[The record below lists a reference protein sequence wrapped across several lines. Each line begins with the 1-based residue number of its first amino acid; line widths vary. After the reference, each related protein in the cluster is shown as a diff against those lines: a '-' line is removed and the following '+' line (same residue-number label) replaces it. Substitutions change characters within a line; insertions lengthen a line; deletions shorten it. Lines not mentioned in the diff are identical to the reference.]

1 MTPDIMNI
9 IYAILVLGVLGA
21 IFGGLLAFAAKIF
34 HVDEDERIGQVREC
48 LAGANCGGCGYAG
61 CDAYAAGEGAGGGPP
76 HKSGRPGRKTDGAGA
91 PIAKRILEA
100 AAQPIHQQMKANAS
114 KDPKIITGVLNRSI
128 RIGPVKKR
136 RKSGKS
142 ITIGVHRKEE
152 GAYYA
157 TPVEYG
163 HGGPAPAPAHP
174 FIRPAYDTRADEAYQ
189 IIRDGLR
196 DAVDRL

>member
-1 MTPDIMNI
+1 MSLETQGFDGLASDI
-9 IYAILVLGVLGA
+9 
-21 IFGGLLAFAAKIF
+21 
-34 HVDEDERIGQVREC
+34 
-48 LAGANCGGCGYAG
+48 AGMASRM
-61 CDAYAAGEGAGGGPP
+61 DA
-76 HKSGRPGRKTDGAGA
+76 DGAGA
-91 PIAKRILEA
+91 TVVLNLESANKDVARRILEA

-174 FIRPAYDTRADEAYQ
+174 FIRPAYDTRADEAYE

-196 DAVDRL
+196 DAIDRL

>member
-1 MTPDIMNI
+1 MPLDTQGFDGLASDI
-9 IYAILVLGVLGA
+9 
-21 IFGGLLAFAAKIF
+21 
-34 HVDEDERIGQVREC
+34 
-48 LAGANCGGCGYAG
+48 AGMASRM
-61 CDAYAAGEGAGGGPP
+61 DA
-76 HKSGRPGRKTDGAGA
+76 DGAGA
-91 PIAKRILEA
+91 PVARRILEA
-100 AAQPIHQQMKANAS
+100 AAQPIHRQMKANAS

-174 FIRPAYDTRADEAYQ
+174 FIRPAYDTRADEAYG
-189 IIRDGLR
+189 IVRDGLR
-196 DAVDRL
+196 DAIDRL

>member
-1 MTPDIMNI
+1 MPLDTQGFDGLASDI
-9 IYAILVLGVLGA
+9 
-21 IFGGLLAFAAKIF
+21 
-34 HVDEDERIGQVREC
+34 
-48 LAGANCGGCGYAG
+48 AGMASRM
-61 CDAYAAGEGAGGGPP
+61 DA
-76 HKSGRPGRKTDGAGA
+76 DGAGA
-91 PIAKRILEA
+91 PVARRILEA
-100 AAQPIHQQMKANAS
+100 AAKPIHQQMKANAS
-114 KDPKIITGVLNRSI
+114 KDPQIITGVLNRSI

-142 ITIGVHRKEE
+142 ITIGVHRKEK

-174 FIRPAYDTRADEAYQ
+174 FIRPAYDTRADEAYG

-196 DAVDRL
+196 DAIDRL

>member
-1 MTPDIMNI
+1 MPLDTQGFDGLASDI
-9 IYAILVLGVLGA
+9 
-21 IFGGLLAFAAKIF
+21 
-34 HVDEDERIGQVREC
+34 
-48 LAGANCGGCGYAG
+48 AGMAG
-61 CDAYAAGEGAGGGPP
+61 RMDA
-76 HKSGRPGRKTDGAGA
+76 DGAGA
-91 PIAKRILEA
+91 PVARRILEA

-136 RKSGKS
+136 RQSGKS

-174 FIRPAYDTRADEAYQ
+174 FIRPAYDTRADEAYG

-196 DAVDRL
+196 DAIDRL

>member
-1 MTPDIMNI
+1 MPLDTQGFDGLASDI
-9 IYAILVLGVLGA
+9 
-21 IFGGLLAFAAKIF
+21 
-34 HVDEDERIGQVREC
+34 
-48 LAGANCGGCGYAG
+48 AGMAG
-61 CDAYAAGEGAGGGPP
+61 RMDA
-76 HKSGRPGRKTDGAGA
+76 DGAGA
-91 PIAKRILEA
+91 PVARRILEA
-100 AAQPIHQQMKANAS
+100 AAQPIHRQMKANAS

-174 FIRPAYDTRADEAYQ
+174 FIRPAYDTRADEAYG

-196 DAVDRL
+196 DAIDRL

>member
-1 MTPDIMNI
+1 MPLDTQGFDGLASDI
-9 IYAILVLGVLGA
+9 
-21 IFGGLLAFAAKIF
+21 
-34 HVDEDERIGQVREC
+34 
-48 LAGANCGGCGYAG
+48 AGMASRM
-61 CDAYAAGEGAGGGPP
+61 DA
-76 HKSGRPGRKTDGAGA
+76 DGAGA
-91 PIAKRILEA
+91 PVARRILEA

-174 FIRPAYDTRADEAYQ
+174 FIRPAYDTRADEAYE

>member
-1 MTPDIMNI
+1 MPLDTQGFDGLASDI
-9 IYAILVLGVLGA
+9 
-21 IFGGLLAFAAKIF
+21 
-34 HVDEDERIGQVREC
+34 
-48 LAGANCGGCGYAG
+48 AGMASRM
-61 CDAYAAGEGAGGGPP
+61 DA
-76 HKSGRPGRKTDGAGA
+76 DGAGA
-91 PIAKRILEA
+91 PVARRILEE
-100 AAQPIHQQMKANAS
+100 AAQPIHRQMKANAS

-174 FIRPAYDTRADEAYQ
+174 FIRPAYDTRADEAYE

-196 DAVDRL
+196 DAIDRL

>member
-1 MTPDIMNI
+1 MPLDTQGFDGLASDI
-9 IYAILVLGVLGA
+9 
-21 IFGGLLAFAAKIF
+21 
-34 HVDEDERIGQVREC
+34 
-48 LAGANCGGCGYAG
+48 AGMASRM
-61 CDAYAAGEGAGGGPP
+61 DA
-76 HKSGRPGRKTDGAGA
+76 DGAGA
-91 PIAKRILEA
+91 PVARRILEA
-100 AAQPIHQQMKANAS
+100 AAKPIHQQMKANAS
-114 KDPKIITGVLNRSI
+114 KDPQIITGVLNRSI

-142 ITIGVHRKEE
+142 ITIGVHRKEK

-174 FIRPAYDTRADEAYQ
+174 FIRPAYDTRADEAYE

-196 DAVDRL
+196 DAIDRL

>member
-1 MTPDIMNI
+1 MPLDTQGFDGLASDI
-9 IYAILVLGVLGA
+9 
-21 IFGGLLAFAAKIF
+21 
-34 HVDEDERIGQVREC
+34 
-48 LAGANCGGCGYAG
+48 AGMASRM
-61 CDAYAAGEGAGGGPP
+61 DA
-76 HKSGRPGRKTDGAGA
+76 DGAGA
-91 PIAKRILEA
+91 PVARRILEA

-114 KDPKIITGVLNRSI
+114 KDPQIITGVLNRSI

-163 HGGPAPAPAHP
+163 HGGSAPAPAHP

>member
-1 MTPDIMNI
+1 MPLDTQGFDGLASDI
-9 IYAILVLGVLGA
+9 
-21 IFGGLLAFAAKIF
+21 
-34 HVDEDERIGQVREC
+34 
-48 LAGANCGGCGYAG
+48 AGMASRM
-61 CDAYAAGEGAGGGPP
+61 DA
-76 HKSGRPGRKTDGAGA
+76 DGAGA
-91 PIAKRILEA
+91 PAARRILEA
-100 AAQPIHQQMKANAS
+100 AAKPIHQQMKANAS
-114 KDPKIITGVLNRSI
+114 RDPQIITGVLNRSI

-196 DAVDRL
+196 DAIDRL

>member
-1 MTPDIMNI
+1 VPLDTQGFDGLATDI
-9 IYAILVLGVLGA
+9 
-21 IFGGLLAFAAKIF
+21 
-34 HVDEDERIGQVREC
+34 
-48 LAGANCGGCGYAG
+48 AGMASRM
-61 CDAYAAGEGAGGGPP
+61 DA
-76 HKSGRPGRKTDGAGA
+76 DGAGA
-91 PIAKRILEA
+91 PVARRILEA

-174 FIRPAYDTRADEAYQ
+174 FIRPAYDTRADEAYG

-196 DAVDRL
+196 DAIDRL

>member
-1 MTPDIMNI
+1 VPLDTQGFDGLASDI
-9 IYAILVLGVLGA
+9 
-21 IFGGLLAFAAKIF
+21 
-34 HVDEDERIGQVREC
+34 
-48 LAGANCGGCGYAG
+48 AGMASRM
-61 CDAYAAGEGAGGGPP
+61 DA
-76 HKSGRPGRKTDGAGA
+76 DGAGA
-91 PIAKRILEA
+91 PVARRILEA

-174 FIRPAYDTRADEAYQ
+174 FIRPAYDTRADEAYG

-196 DAVDRL
+196 DAIDRL

>member
-1 MTPDIMNI
+1 MPLDTQGFDGLASDI
-9 IYAILVLGVLGA
+9 
-21 IFGGLLAFAAKIF
+21 
-34 HVDEDERIGQVREC
+34 
-48 LAGANCGGCGYAG
+48 AGMASRM
-61 CDAYAAGEGAGGGPP
+61 DA
-76 HKSGRPGRKTDGAGA
+76 DGAGA
-91 PIAKRILEA
+91 PVARRILEA
-100 AAQPIHQQMKANAS
+100 AAQPIHQQMKANTS
-114 KDPKIITGVLNRSI
+114 KDPKIITGVLNRSV

-174 FIRPAYDTRADEAYQ
+174 FIRPAYDTRADEAYE

-196 DAVDRL
+196 DAIDRL

>member
-1 MTPDIMNI
+1 MPLDTQGFDGLASDI
-9 IYAILVLGVLGA
+9 
-21 IFGGLLAFAAKIF
+21 
-34 HVDEDERIGQVREC
+34 
-48 LAGANCGGCGYAG
+48 AGMASRM
-61 CDAYAAGEGAGGGPP
+61 DA
-76 HKSGRPGRKTDGAGA
+76 DGAGA
-91 PIAKRILEA
+91 PVARRILEA
-100 AAQPIHQQMKANAS
+100 AARPIHQQMKANAS
-114 KDPKIITGVLNRSI
+114 KDPQIITGVLNRSI

-174 FIRPAYDTRADEAYQ
+174 FIRPAYDTRADEAYE

-196 DAVDRL
+196 DAIDRL

>member
-1 MTPDIMNI
+1 MPLDTQGFDGLASDI
-9 IYAILVLGVLGA
+9 
-21 IFGGLLAFAAKIF
+21 
-34 HVDEDERIGQVREC
+34 
-48 LAGANCGGCGYAG
+48 AGMAG
-61 CDAYAAGEGAGGGPP
+61 RMDA
-76 HKSGRPGRKTDGAGA
+76 DGAGA
-91 PIAKRILEA
+91 PAVRRILEA

-114 KDPKIITGVLNRSI
+114 EDPQIITGVLNRSI

-174 FIRPAYDTRADEAYQ
+174 FIRPAYDTRADEAYE

-196 DAVDRL
+196 DAIDRL

>member
-1 MTPDIMNI
+1 MPLDTQGFDGLASDI
-9 IYAILVLGVLGA
+9 
-21 IFGGLLAFAAKIF
+21 
-34 HVDEDERIGQVREC
+34 
-48 LAGANCGGCGYAG
+48 AGMASRM
-61 CDAYAAGEGAGGGPP
+61 DA
-76 HKSGRPGRKTDGAGA
+76 DGAGA
-91 PIAKRILEA
+91 PVARRILEA
-100 AAQPIHQQMKANAS
+100 AAQPIHRQMKANAS

-174 FIRPAYDTRADEAYQ
+174 FIRPAYDTRADEAYE

>member
-1 MTPDIMNI
+1 MPLDTQGFDGLASDI
-9 IYAILVLGVLGA
+9 
-21 IFGGLLAFAAKIF
+21 
-34 HVDEDERIGQVREC
+34 
-48 LAGANCGGCGYAG
+48 AGMASRM
-61 CDAYAAGEGAGGGPP
+61 DA
-76 HKSGRPGRKTDGAGA
+76 DGAGA
-91 PIAKRILEA
+91 PVARRILEA

-114 KDPKIITGVLNRSI
+114 RDPQIITGVLNRSI

-174 FIRPAYDTRADEAYQ
+174 FIRPAYDTRADEAYE

-196 DAVDRL
+196 DAIDRL

>member
-1 MTPDIMNI
+1 MPLDTQGFDGLATDI
-9 IYAILVLGVLGA
+9 
-21 IFGGLLAFAAKIF
+21 
-34 HVDEDERIGQVREC
+34 
-48 LAGANCGGCGYAG
+48 AGMASRM
-61 CDAYAAGEGAGGGPP
+61 DA
-76 HKSGRPGRKTDGAGA
+76 DGAGA
-91 PIAKRILEA
+91 PVARRILEA
-100 AAQPIHQQMKANAS
+100 AAQPIHRQMKANAS
-114 KDPKIITGVLNRSI
+114 RDPKIITGVLNRSI

-174 FIRPAYDTRADEAYQ
+174 FIRPAYDTRADEAYE

-196 DAVDRL
+196 DAIDRL

>member
-1 MTPDIMNI
+1 MPLDTQGFDGLATDI
-9 IYAILVLGVLGA
+9 
-21 IFGGLLAFAAKIF
+21 
-34 HVDEDERIGQVREC
+34 
-48 LAGANCGGCGYAG
+48 AGMASRM
-61 CDAYAAGEGAGGGPP
+61 DA
-76 HKSGRPGRKTDGAGA
+76 DGAGA
-91 PIAKRILEA
+91 PVARRILEA
-100 AAQPIHQQMKANAS
+100 AAQPIHQQMKANAF
-114 KDPKIITGVLNRSI
+114 KDPQIITGVLNRSI

-174 FIRPAYDTRADEAYQ
+174 FIRPAYDTRADEAYE

-196 DAVDRL
+196 DAIDRL

>member
-1 MTPDIMNI
+1 MPLDTQGFDGLASDI
-9 IYAILVLGVLGA
+9 
-21 IFGGLLAFAAKIF
+21 
-34 HVDEDERIGQVREC
+34 
-48 LAGANCGGCGYAG
+48 AGMAG
-61 CDAYAAGEGAGGGPP
+61 RMDA
-76 HKSGRPGRKTDGAGA
+76 DGAGA
-91 PIAKRILEA
+91 PVASRILEA

-114 KDPKIITGVLNRSI
+114 KDPQIITWVLNHSI

-174 FIRPAYDTRADEAYQ
+174 FIRPAYDTRADEAYG

-196 DAVDRL
+196 DAIDRL

>member
-1 MTPDIMNI
+1 MPLDTQGFDGLATDI
-9 IYAILVLGVLGA
+9 
-21 IFGGLLAFAAKIF
+21 
-34 HVDEDERIGQVREC
+34 
-48 LAGANCGGCGYAG
+48 AGMASRM
-61 CDAYAAGEGAGGGPP
+61 DA
-76 HKSGRPGRKTDGAGA
+76 DGAGA
-91 PIAKRILEA
+91 PVARRILEA
-100 AAQPIHQQMKANAS
+100 AAKPIHQQMKANAS
-114 KDPKIITGVLNRSI
+114 RDPQIITGVLNRSI

-163 HGGPAPAPAHP
+163 HGAPAPAPAHP
-174 FIRPAYDTRADEAYQ
+174 FIRPAYDTRADEAYG

-196 DAVDRL
+196 DAIDRL

>member
-1 MTPDIMNI
+1 MPLDTQDFDGLASDI
-9 IYAILVLGVLGA
+9 
-21 IFGGLLAFAAKIF
+21 
-34 HVDEDERIGQVREC
+34 
-48 LAGANCGGCGYAG
+48 AGMASRM
-61 CDAYAAGEGAGGGPP
+61 DA
-76 HKSGRPGRKTDGAGA
+76 DGAGA
-91 PIAKRILEA
+91 PVARRILEA

-142 ITIGVHRKEE
+142 ITIGVHRKEK

-174 FIRPAYDTRADEAYQ
+174 FIRPAYDTHADEAYG

-196 DAVDRL
+196 DAIDRL

>member
-1 MTPDIMNI
+1 MPLDTQGFDGLASDI
-9 IYAILVLGVLGA
+9 
-21 IFGGLLAFAAKIF
+21 
-34 HVDEDERIGQVREC
+34 
-48 LAGANCGGCGYAG
+48 AGMASRM
-61 CDAYAAGEGAGGGPP
+61 DA
-76 HKSGRPGRKTDGAGA
+76 DGAGA
-91 PIAKRILEA
+91 PVARRILEA

-174 FIRPAYDTRADEAYQ
+174 FIRPAYDARADEAYG

-196 DAVDRL
+196 DAIDRL